1 MLIAVSARLSQVL
14 HHCENENFWYFS
26 LWYRYPAAIAL
37 FLLCCCCP
45 SLRFD
50 RASLA
55 FNKYTQRTYGRFD
68 CVLLIYTVFIWFR
81 WLRATFVYL
90 FKSVSFH
97 IRCGKPI
104 IIVTNMTYESGWM
117 TARAAC
123 KRWSRQY
130 QTVIERKKR
139 KHWINRWGKSIRNVL
154 KIETAFN
161 SSNNFNGWDIL
172 KHKKSSWWK
181 QSHKQW
187 GKKSADDAKR
197 RNGKE
202 AMREKYADEVKGFI
216 TL

>member
-1 MLIAVSARLSQVL
+1 MLGSRKCYTTVKTKISDIFHYGIDTRLLLLSFSCVAAVLRCVSIARLS
-14 HHCENENFWYFS
+14 HSINTH
-26 LWYRYPAAIAL
+26 
-37 FLLCCCCP
+37 
-45 SLRFD
+45 
-50 RASLA
+50 
-55 FNKYTQRTYGRFD
+55 KRTYGRFD

-161 SSNNFNGWDIL
+161 SSNNFNGWDIP

-187 GKKSADDAKR
+187 GKKSADDA
-197 RNGKE
+197 
-202 AMREKYADEVKGFI
+202 
-216 TL
+216 